1 LAAAL
6 AVPLAL
12 LAAFAAMQVRGAYNA
27 ADRIKHQTQVAKS
40 ATGPAGVVNVLVNER
55 NYQSLRVIGLEQLV
69 EAKKTTA
76 AQTTGRTNLAVG
88 MFRSQ
93 LQNLGKA
100 AAANYAA
107 ALQGVSSTIEPIR
120 GEAEKLA
127 SGTSLANAKDAS
139 ALFDSYSKL
148 IDKFLDADQSAALQ
162 IDDAKLRNGAE
173 LLNTISR
180 QNDVESR
187 ILIKTALTSV
197 AHDPAGVRAVQQL
210 AGLQSHLE
218 DQLRLRSADT
228 YASAIASALG
238 SSDRRGAIAA
248 LQAAANDPTHV
259 DVGKLFAQVPASAR
273 IGLVLSNVAG
283 VVQDRAAKLSADA
296 QTREMQYLA
305 IAIGSLL
312 LAIALLRLTNRWITQ
327 PLRAL
332 ADQAVS
338 VASERLPAA
347 VKQILATPVTD
358 EVVRPDLVPVH
369 VRAGGEVREVEDAL
383 NRVQESAVDLAVE
396 QAQLRRNVADA
407 YVNLGRRNQNL
418 LSRQLE
424 FITQLENDESD
435 PDTLEHLFRL
445 DHLATRMRRNAESL
459 LVLAGHEAP
468 RTWSAPVEI
477 GDVVRGAL
485 GEVEGYQRARLRHLD
500 AALVD
505 GGVAADVSHVV
516 AELVENALSFSPPD
530 SDVEIYGRRDDFGYL
545 LTILDS
551 GLGMAPDDLE
561 FANALFSGVETH
573 AVAASRYLGHYVV
586 AQLAVRHGLGV
597 HLAASPGG
605 GITATVALPSVLV
618 GGAAPDGSSE
628 TEPAPPLP
636 RRVALV
642 PEPDVE
648 PQPEPAPQP
657 VPAAVDPEPVSG
669 PSAIPVRDDDA
680 AAAMSAFALLAGAGA
695 AEAPA
700 EPEPAPLA
708 LVAAPEPGAE
718 SETAVEAVL
727 VDEPELDATPARP
740 RLGLGTFADLRSTP
754 AHPPVAKA
762 PEAEPPALDHPE
774 LDAVPN
780 RQESYAAVAEAVGA
794 ATGRSGVDPADVPD
808 FSEDLLPKKLP
819 KRGRRASRLQT
830 PWTRERP
837 AKHADASAALSAL
850 SVPAAATEPVPTTF
864 DPAAAHLAP
873 PAPPSGAPGALRF
886 GPGSGGG
893 DAPPEGAPPAQQE
906 VTGPADP
913 PDQHHAPEGGDDRF
927 AFFAAFRAAA
937 ERAREEAG
945 IDDRRVGR

>member
-1 LAAAL
+1 MH
-6 AVPLAL
+6 V
-12 LAAFAAMQVRGAYNA
+12 
-27 ADRIKHQTQVAKS
+27 D
-40 ATGPAGVVNVLVNER
+40 
-55 NYQSLRVIGLEQLV
+55 
-69 EAKKTTA
+69 
-76 AQTTGRTNLAVG
+76 
-88 MFRSQ
+88 
-93 LQNLGKA
+93 
-100 AAANYAA
+100 
-107 ALQGVSSTIEPIR
+107 
-120 GEAEKLA
+120 
-127 SGTSLANAKDAS
+127 
-139 ALFDSYSKL
+139 
-148 IDKFLDADQSAALQ
+148 
-162 IDDAKLRNGAE
+162 
-173 LLNTISR
+173 ISR
-180 QNDVESR
+180 
-187 ILIKTALTSV
+187 
-197 AHDPAGVRAVQQL
+197 
-210 AGLQSHLE
+210 
-218 DQLRLRSADT
+218 
-228 YASAIASALG
+228 
-238 SSDRRGAIAA
+238 
-248 LQAAANDPTHV
+248 
-259 DVGKLFAQVPASAR
+259 LFAQVPASTR

-305 IAIGSLL
+305 IAVGSLL

-332 ADQAVS
+332 ADQASS
-338 VASERLPAA
+338 VASERLPGA
-347 VKQILATPVTD
+347 VKQILATPVSD
-358 EVVRPDLVPVH
+358 EVVRPDLVSVH

-551 GLGMAPDDLE
+551 GLGMAPEDLE
-561 FANALFSGVETH
+561 FANALFSGVETRT
-573 AVAASRYLGHYVV
+573 VAASRYLGHYVV

-605 GITATVALPSVLV
+605 GITATIALPAVLV
-618 GGAAPDGSSE
+618 GGAAHVGSGE
-628 TEPAPPLP
+628 TEPGPPLP

-642 PEPDVE
+642 PQPEVE
-648 PQPEPAPQP
+648 PQPEPAPEP
-657 VPAAVDPEPVSG
+657 VPAAVEPEPAPG

-680 AAAMSAFALLAGAGA
+680 VAAMSAFALLAGAGA

-700 EPEPAPLA
+700 EPEAEPAAPLA
-708 LVAAPEPGAE
+708 LVAVPESDAE
-718 SETAVEAVL
+718 SEAEVEALL
-727 VDEPELDATPARP
+727 VDEPEPEAAPARP

-754 AHPPVAKA
+754 AHPPVVKA
-762 PEAEPPALDHPE
+762 PDAEPPALDHPE

-780 RQESYAAVAEAVGA
+780 RQESYAAVAEAVGV
-794 ATGRSGVDPADVPD
+794 ATGRSAVDPADVPD
-808 FSEDLLPKKLP
+808 FSQDLLPKKLP
-819 KRGRRASRLQT
+819 KRGRRASRLPT
-830 PWTRERP
+830 PWSRERP

-886 GPGSGGG
+886 GRGSGGG
-893 DAPPEGAPPAQQE
+893 DAPPDGWTAGRRGDR
-906 VTGPADP
+906 TRGPA
-913 PDQHHAPEGGDDRF
+913 
-927 AFFAAFRAAA
+927 
-937 ERAREEAG
+937 
-945 IDDRRVGR
+945 